1 MGAKITKVADDKTI
15 NKQTIEDTLENT
27 VDMIAADLI
36 LKENFRDMVNLMDK
50 EKCNEMIILTAE
62 TLFKNF
68 KNIDINFLKKRF
80 KNVIDSENNDQ
91 TKEIPEEVV
100 ESMEVSVINKRKFIE
115 MDSKNSNSEE
125 KYELCVGI
133 AKYYIQIAHLY
144 AAIATTVNP
153 TYTYSNIT
161 GKPDDESSCK
171 EPSDNFKIPNEIKI
185 GGTPSSFMISPG
197 EMAAPM
203 TPMSPTPMSATPM
216 SPTPMSP
223 TGTPMS
229 PTPMSPTPMSA
240 TPISPTGTPMSP
252 TVTPM
257 SPTPLDSNSYLPTPD
272 QLPQLK
278 ISDKLIQEYQ
288 TDLKGKS
295 KLPSDAY
302 ITKTNIK
309 GLCNSRL
316 ASLANGINLEDLDT
330 EATISL
336 KPTFCDMNKSTK
348 IDIEGIPETKTL
360 LDEPGIPELE
370 GLYKDKYDYNKGE
383 YVGLS
388 PEMQNQ
394 YEKDLKVF
402 YTAFTGN
409 EIMPKNITKFCQIQL
424 REFHNTIG
432 CSSKEA
438 QFSNTQELL
447 GSRVYKA
454 FDESI
459 MISENGGTGMA
470 QTLTNV
476 EGFTENFI
484 VGSVKNP
491 PGQLYPQ
498 QEIEIYENDPL
509 TATGN
514 NPKVKFINNYAG
526 AYRKE
531 YTGTLK
537 ERLFKK
543 YADHLIKMMQNAE
556 TQKKALLENLRKV
569 FIKNPNPSSGKL
581 FIISNKLTS
590 ESLADITDN
599 VRDIIVKMYIDCETD
614 FIEGIKLFDALIDKQ
629 ILDEAISTK
638 RQLTKSIKDDEDTD
652 AMTEFKDMDTDINI
666 NKEMTPEDIEY
677 YTMLFNR
684 YISEND
690 EGELNPGLSLGEFNK
705 FMKELPINMTKNQR
719 DALFNKLNSNDY
731 VDIES
736 LLEWLNSDDYRSLLM
751 ISKKT
756 NESGSVYVETPH
768 GLKTP
773 ESIPALLSDELKV
786 SDKFLALFP
795 TVREKYRNIK
805 FFLYSAN
812 TIPEVKGSATLNC
825 CNMDM
830 NITPSPSIIGYSTGY
845 KNPPLFLEHVPG
857 LNENDEELFKRNKQT
872 LTNNILGINHWFLI
886 KQETNYVTDIESKPS
901 TPTPNLNTIQQI
913 PGFNKERG
921 GITDYHNKGNIRGL
935 DLAQFNPQPQRKM
948 TLMGGTGDDLDTFG
962 LFDSPAP
969 ALASPALAL
978 ASPAPAL
985 ASPALAPKNEN
996 RVVLLWW
1003 FRNILE
1009 TNNLNN
1015 IEINPNINN
1024 ATTTMESIKNTNS
1037 FIRKL
1042 KPKIN
1047 YFEL

>member
-1 MGAKITKVADDKTI
+1 
-15 NKQTIEDTLENT
+15 
-27 VDMIAADLI
+27 
-36 LKENFRDMVNLMDK
+36 
-50 EKCNEMIILTAE
+50 
-62 TLFKNF
+62 
-68 KNIDINFLKKRF
+68 
-80 KNVIDSENNDQ
+80 
-91 TKEIPEEVV
+91 
-100 ESMEVSVINKRKFIE
+100 MEVSVINKKKFIE

-161 GKPDDESSCK
+161 GKPDDQSSCK
-171 EPSDNFKIPNEIKI
+171 ESANNFKIPNEIKV
-185 GGTPSSFMISPG
+185 GGTPSSFIISPG

-203 TPMSPTPMSATPM
+203 SPTSMSP
-216 SPTPMSP
+216 
-223 TGTPMS
+223 TPMS
-229 PTPMSPTPMSA
+229 PTPMSPTPMS
-240 TPISPTGTPMSP
+240 PTPMSP
-252 TVTPM
+252 TPMSPTPMSPTPM
-257 SPTPLDSNSYLPTPD
+257 SPTPLASNYSLPTPE
-272 QLPQLK
+272 QLPELK
-278 ISDKLIQEYQ
+278 ISDKLHQDYQ
-288 TDLKGKS
+288 TDLRGKS
-295 KLPSDAY
+295 KLPSDVY

-316 ASLANGINLEDLDT
+316 ASLANGINLEDLDI

-348 IDIEGIPETKTL
+348 IDIEGIPENKTL

-388 PEMQNQ
+388 SEMQTQ
-394 YEKDLKVF
+394 YEKDLKIF

-409 EIMPKNITKFCQIQL
+409 EVMPKNITKFCQIGL

-438 QFSNTQELL
+438 QFSNYQELM

-470 QTLTNV
+470 KTLTNV
-476 EGFTENFI
+476 EGFTEDFI
-484 VGSVKNP
+484 VGDVKNHS
-491 PGQLYPQ
+491 GQLYPQ
-498 QEIEIYENDPL
+498 QEIEIYEKDPL
-509 TATGN
+509 IASGN

-638 RQLTKSIKDDEDTD
+638 RQLSKSIKDDEDND
-652 AMTEFKDMDTDINI
+652 AIIEFKYMDTDISI
-666 NKEMTPEDIEY
+666 NKEMTQEDIEY

-690 EGELNPGLSLGEFNK
+690 EGVLNLGLSLVEFNK
-705 FMKELPINMTKNQR
+705 FMKELPINMTKNQK
-719 DALFNKLNSNDY
+719 DALFDKLNSNDY

-751 ISKKT
+751 ISKKI
-756 NESGSVYVETPH
+756 NDSGSVYIETPH
-768 GLKTP
+768 SVKT
-773 ESIPALLSDELKV
+773 SDTIPALMSDELKV

-795 TVREKYRNIK
+795 NVREKYKNIK
-805 FFLYSAN
+805 FLLYSSN
-812 TIPEVKGSATLNC
+812 TIPGVKGSATLKC

-830 NITPSPSIIGYSTGY
+830 NITPSPLIIGYSTGY

-857 LNENDEELFKRNKQT
+857 LNDNDEELFKRNKDT
-872 LTNNILGINHWFLI
+872 LTNNILGINYWFLI
-886 KQETNYVTDIESKPS
+886 KQETKYVTNIEDNPS
-901 TPTPNLNTIQQI
+901 TSAPKLSSIQEI
-913 PGFNKERG
+913 PSFNNDQG
-921 GITDYHNKGNIRGL
+921 VITSYHNKDNIKGL
-935 DLAQFNPQPQRKM
+935 DLAELNSHKKM
-948 TLMGGTGDDLDTFG
+948 TLAGGAGEEDFDSHGIFDLDN
-962 LFDSPAP
+962 LSSSAASPDIASP
-969 ALASPALAL
+969 DIASPDIASPDIASPATT
-978 ASPAPAL
+978 
-985 ASPALAPKNEN
+985 NEK

-1024 ATTTMESIKNTNS
+1024 ATTTIESIKNTNS

-1042 KPKIN
+1042 NPNFN